1 MVVGILGI
9 GEFTKYNTLKG
20 AYEGGWEGAV
30 RETVNLARSLA
41 WSISQ
46 LLFVNLLLIELRGPL
61 EEAVVQA
68 ESPYTATLLQIVSDK
83 RDTHTVALKWPS
95 APIFLLHPPRT

>member
-20 AYEGGWEGAV
+20 AYEGEWEGAV
-30 RETVNLARSLA
+30 IETVNLAQSLA
-41 WSISQ
+41 RNTSQ
-46 LLFVNLLLIELRGPL
+46 LLFVNLLLIELCGPP
-61 EEAVVQA
+61 EEAVVQV

-83 RDTHTVALKWPS
+83 CDTHTVALKWPS
-95 APIFLLHPPRT
+95 APIFLLDPPRT